1 MLFSIVFATLSDEE
15 QRFVADLYEK
25 YGNMMYATAMGII
38 NNTNDAEDA
47 VQETMCKIMKHID
60 QFEGDDR
67 VRSLAKVEIGLR
79 TSIYNTAC
87 RQYRKKQKRI
97 ANEISMYYQVDEES
111 DPLLYTIEDE
121 FSMEK
126 IIIQSTECEIIRD
139 ALLSLSPALQDA
151 ITLVYF
157 CGMSQVEAA
166 DLMGIKAEAVRNRI
180 FHARKKLKEKLEGDF
195 NERIKK

>member
-1 MLFSIVFATLSDEE
+1 MFSIAFSTLSYEE
-15 QRFVADLYEK
+15 QRFVADLFEK
-25 YGNMMYATAMGII
+25 YGNMMYATAMGIL
-38 NNTNDAEDA
+38 NNVSDAEDA

-60 QFEGDDR
+60 QFDGEDR

-87 RQYRKKQKRI
+87 RQYRKNQKKI
-97 ANEISMYYQVDEES
+97 TNEISIYYQVDEES
-111 DPLLYTIEDE
+111 DPLLDIIEDE
-121 FSMEK
+121 FSLEN
-126 IIIQSTECEIIRD
+126 IIIQGTECEIIKE

-166 DLMGIKAEAVRNRI
+166 DFMGIKDVAVRNRI
-180 FHARKKLKEKLEGDF
+180 FHARKKLKEKLEEDF